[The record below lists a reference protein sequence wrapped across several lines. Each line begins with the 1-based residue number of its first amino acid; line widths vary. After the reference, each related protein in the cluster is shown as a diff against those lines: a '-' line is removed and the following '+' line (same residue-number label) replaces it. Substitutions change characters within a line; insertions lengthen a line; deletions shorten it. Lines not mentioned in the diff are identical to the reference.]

1 MNLKNE
7 TSKKK
12 VLIYGLGKSGISALN
27 YLKHNNSCYIF
38 DDDKSKNTRN
48 FKKFFL
54 NKSKIIDSKFDK
66 IILSPGININKCLLS
81 NYLKKNL
88 QKIVSDLDIFY
99 EFRPEILTISI
110 TGTNGKST
118 TSKLLHDI
126 LKYHGYDVR
135 LTGNIGNPILEEKR
149 IKKNTILVVEVSS
162 YQLAYSKYFRSKYSI
177 ILNISN
183 DHLERHLT
191 MKNYITSKL
200 KSVTNQ
206 KKNDISIIPN
216 VNRIKSILKSKL
228 VKSNVIFLKQN
239 KYTHFKE
246 KIKNRYFSNSINF
259 QNLNFIFELSNY
271 LKLNK
276 KTILKIIDNFKP
288 LKFRQ
293 QLIYNS
299 KDFKIINDSKSTTLS
314 STIPFLKSNKKIYWI
329 LGGLF
334 KKGDKF
340 NLNKKNCRNIEAF
353 IFGKDK
359 KIFAKILKNKLKLNI
374 AKDLKET
381 LKKISRIIKNEKHK
395 ITILFSPAAAS
406 FDQFK
411 NFEHRGE
418 YFNFLIKK
426 YLLKQ

>member
-1 MNLKNE
+1 MILKNE
-7 TSKKK
+7 ISKKK
-12 VLIYGLGKSGISALN
+12 ILIYGLGKSGISTLN
-27 YLKHNNSCYIF
+27 YLKKNNNCYVF
-38 DDDKSKNTRN
+38 DDDKRKINKK

-54 NKSKIIDSKFDK
+54 NKSEIIYIKFDK
-66 IILSPGININKCLLS
+66 IILSPGININKCSLS

-88 QKIVSDLDIFY
+88 QRIISDLDIFY
-99 EFRPEILTISI
+99 KFRPEILTISI

-118 TSKLLHDI
+118 TSKLLYDI
-126 LKYHGYDVR
+126 LKCHGYDAR
-135 LTGNIGNPILEEKR
+135 LTGNIGNPILEEKK
-149 IKKNTILVVEVSS
+149 IKKNSILVVEVSS

-191 MKNYITSKL
+191 MKNYISSKL
-200 KSVTNQ
+200 RSVTNQ

-216 VNRIKSILKSKL
+216 INSLKSILKTKL
-228 VKSNVIFLKQN
+228 VKSNVIYLRHNKYINLKQ
-239 KYTHFKE
+239 
-246 KIKNRYFSNSINF
+246 KIKNRYFSKSINF
-259 QNLNFIFELSNY
+259 QNLKFIFELSKY
-271 LKLNK
+271 IKLKKN
-276 KTILKIIDNFKP
+276 TILKTINNFQP

-299 KDFKIINDSKSTTLS
+299 RDFKIINDSKSTTLS
-314 STIPFLKSNKKIYWI
+314 STIPFLVSNEKIYWI
-329 LGGLF
+329 LGGLI

-340 NLNKKNCRNIEAF
+340 NLTKKNCKNVEAF

-359 KIFAKILKNKLKLNI
+359 KIFAKILKNKIKLNLE
-374 AKDLKET
+374 KDLKET
-381 LKKISRIIKNEKHK
+381 LKKISRIIKKEKNK

-418 YFNFLIKK
+418 YFNSLIKK
-426 YLLKQ
+426 YLLK

>member
-1 MNLKNE
+1 
-7 TSKKK
+7 
-12 VLIYGLGKSGISALN
+12 
-27 YLKHNNSCYIF
+27 
-38 DDDKSKNTRN
+38 
-48 FKKFFL
+48 
-54 NKSKIIDSKFDK
+54 
-66 IILSPGININKCLLS
+66 
-81 NYLKKNL
+81 
-88 QKIVSDLDIFY
+88 
-99 EFRPEILTISI
+99 
-110 TGTNGKST
+110 
-118 TSKLLHDI
+118 
-126 LKYHGYDVR
+126 
-135 LTGNIGNPILEEKR
+135 
-149 IKKNTILVVEVSS
+149 
-162 YQLAYSKYFRSKYSI
+162 
-177 ILNISN
+177 
-183 DHLERHLT
+183 

-216 VNRIKSILKSKL
+216 VNRIKSTLKSKL
-228 VKSNVIFLKQN
+228 VKSKVIFLKQN

-276 KTILKIIDNFKP
+276 KTILKTIDNFKP

-314 STIPFLKSNKKIYWI
+314 STIPFLKSNEKIYWI

-340 NLNKKNCRNIEAF
+340 NLNKKNCKNIEAF

-359 KIFAKILKNKLKLNI
+359 KIFAKILKKKLKLNI

>member
-1 MNLKNE
+1 MKLKNE
-7 TSKKK
+7 ISKKK
-12 VLIYGLGKSGISALN
+12 VLIYGLGKSGISTLN
-27 YLKHNNSCYIF
+27 YLKQNNNCYVF
-38 DDDKSKNTRN
+38 DDDKNKNTKN
-48 FKKFFL
+48 LKNFFL
-54 NKSKIIDSKFDK
+54 NKSKIIDVKFDK

-88 QKIVSDLDIFY
+88 QKIISDLDIFY

-126 LKYHGYDVR
+126 LKHHGYDVR
-135 LTGNIGNPILEEKR
+135 LTGNIGNPILEEKG
-149 IKKNTILVVEVSS
+149 IKKNTILVVEASS

-191 MKNYITSKL
+191 MKNYISSKL
-200 KSVTNQ
+200 RSVTNQ

-216 VNRIKSILKSKL
+216 TNNLKSILKTKS
-228 VKSNVIFLKQN
+228 VKSNVIYLKHN
-239 KYTHFKE
+239 KYINFKQ
-246 KIKNRYFSNSINF
+246 KIRNIYFSKSINF

-276 KTILKIIDNFKP
+276 NIILKTIDNFQP

-299 KDFKIINDSKSTTLS
+299 KDYKIINDSKSTTLS
-314 STIPFLKSNKKIYWI
+314 STIPFLVSNEKIYWI

-340 NLNKKNCRNIEAF
+340 NLPKKNCKNIEAF

-359 KIFAKILKNKLKLNI
+359 KIFAKILKNKIKSNT

-381 LKKISRIIKNEKHK
+381 LQKISKIVKKEKNK

-418 YFNFLIKK
+418 YFNSLIKK
-426 YLLKQ
+426 YLLKR